1 MVASGRAEGAPPPVD
16 LAMERRTGDF
26 IRALIR
32 DGSANAVHDVSD
44 GGLLIAIAE
53 MAIASG
59 IGARLYGAPVM
70 VPPHAFWFGEDQ
82 ARYVITV
89 PQEKSEAVI
98 VKARAAGVSVRRL
111 GQTAGDTVNLPGE
124 RPMLVKV
131 LAEAFESWLPAY
143 MAGQSPG

>member
-1 MVASGRAEGAPPPVD
+1 
-16 LAMERRTGDF
+16 
-26 IRALIR
+26 
-32 DGSANAVHDVSD
+32 
-44 GGLLIAIAE
+44 
-53 MAIASG
+53 
-59 IGARLYGAPVM
+59 M

-98 VKARAAGVSVRRL
+98 MKARATGVSVRRL

-131 LAEAFESWLPAY
+131 LAEAFEGWLPAY
-143 MAGQSPG
+143 MAGQSQG